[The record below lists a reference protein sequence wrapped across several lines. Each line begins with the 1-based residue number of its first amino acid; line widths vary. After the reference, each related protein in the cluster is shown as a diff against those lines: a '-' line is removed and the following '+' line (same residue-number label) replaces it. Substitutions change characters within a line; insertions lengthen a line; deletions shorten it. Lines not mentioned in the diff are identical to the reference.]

1 MTNSAR
7 PCLKWAGGKT
17 QLLDQIA
24 ARLPAELRAGKL
36 ARYVEPFVGSGA
48 VFFFVAENFPT
59 REYFLSD
66 LNPELVLVYR
76 VIRANVD
83 ALIAALTKIE
93 RKYFKLAPDAQKKFF
108 YDTRAKFNATRAHL
122 DCDNF
127 QPEWIA
133 RAAQIIFLNRT
144 CYNGLF
150 RVNARG
156 GFNVPFGSYK
166 NPRIC
171 DAENLR
177 AVARLL
183 QRATIEQGDFAAC
196 ARVVDRD
203 TFVYFDPPYRP
214 LSATAS
220 FTAYARAEFD
230 DAAQRRLAEF
240 YRALDARGAKLM
252 LSNSDPKNVNPDDD
266 FFEQLYAGFRITRVS
281 AARMINSVASKRGA
295 INELI
300 VTNY

>member
-1 MTNSAR
+1 MPNSAK
-7 PCLKWAGGKT
+7 PFLKWAGGKT

-24 ARLPAELRAGKL
+24 ARLPDELRAGKL
-36 ARYVEPFVGSGA
+36 TRYVEPFVGSGA
-48 VFFFVAENFPT
+48 LFFYIADQFSM
-59 REYFLSD
+59 REFFLSD
-66 LNPELVLVYR
+66 VNAELVLVYR
-76 VIRANVD
+76 VIRENVG
-83 ALIAALTKIE
+83 ALIDKLSKIE
-93 RKYFKLAPDAQKKFF
+93 HKYLKLAPDAQKKFF
-108 YDTRAKFNATRAHL
+108 YDTRARFNATRTSL
-122 DCDNF
+122 DLENP
-127 QPEWIA
+127 QPEWIT

-183 QRATIEQGDFAAC
+183 QRATIEQGDFTAC
-196 ARVVDRD
+196 ARVVDRA

-220 FTAYARAEFD
+220 F
-230 DAAQRRLAEF
+230 
-240 YRALDARGAKLM
+240 
-252 LSNSDPKNVNPDDD
+252 
-266 FFEQLYAGFRITRVS
+266 
-281 AARMINSVASKRGA
+281 
-295 INELI
+295 
-300 VTNY
+300 